1 MVHSGSCSGRGS
13 RKMVLRRTLLFF
25 MVALLFA
32 GLAAP
37 VQAHGRYDDSKPR
50 EKFQIRV
57 GGYYQRGI
65 KTTLR
70 IDATSVNLGSFLE
83 LEDNLDVDSD
93 LSVFRLDG
101 FYRFN
106 LRHRIDWT

>member
-1 MVHSGSCSGRGS
+1 M
-13 RKMVLRRTLLFF
+13 
-25 MVALLFA
+25 FA
-32 GLAAP
+32 CLAAP
-37 VQAHGRYDDSKPR
+37 VQAQERYDDREPR
-50 EKFQIRV
+50 EKFQIQV
-57 GGYYQRGI
+57 GGYHQRDI

-70 IDATSVNLGSFLE
+70 INATSVNLGSFLE

-106 LRHRIDWT
+106 PRHRIDWTWYVSDREGLTMKTR